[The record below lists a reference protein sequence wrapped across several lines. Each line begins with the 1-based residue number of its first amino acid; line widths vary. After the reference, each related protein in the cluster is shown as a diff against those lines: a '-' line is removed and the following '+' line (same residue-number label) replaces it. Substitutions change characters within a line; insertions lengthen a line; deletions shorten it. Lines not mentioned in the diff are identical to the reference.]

1 MATLTIRKLDDA
13 VYARLRERAKAHNR
27 SLEAEVRTIL
37 ERDAARTEVFDVD
50 AWLAGA
56 RRLREATPAR
66 VDGKTSLDLL
76 REERDSW

>member
-37 ERDAARTEVFDVD
+37 ERDAARTEAFDVD
-50 AWLAGA
+50 AWLTEA
-56 RRLREATPAR
+56 RRLRKATPAR
-66 VDGKTSLDLL
+66 TDGKTSLDIL
-76 REERDSW
+76 REDREGW

>member
-37 ERDAARTEVFDVD
+37 ERDAARTEAFDVD
-50 AWLAGA
+50 AWFAGA